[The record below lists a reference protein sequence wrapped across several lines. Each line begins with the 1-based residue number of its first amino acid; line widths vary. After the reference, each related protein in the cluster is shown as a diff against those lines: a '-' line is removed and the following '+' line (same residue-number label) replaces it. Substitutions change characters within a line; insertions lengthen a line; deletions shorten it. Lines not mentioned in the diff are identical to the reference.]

1 MRKGIFREG
10 IAPAIIRFT
19 IGFIIFAVVAAV
31 LYFLVVTMQYTVD
44 GVQPGQTLRPYV
56 VPEATPTPTPTPEP
70 TPTPT
75 PGEETMVPAWA
86 TPTATP
92 STPTPVPTPSPTP
105 VPTNVPQELIA
116 AGRGIEA
123 EQMPPFDDRIR
134 TALTGFYV
142 SPADGYRVMEVEGYA
157 YLEHV
162 NYDGENSSVYLIV
175 RNEQGGLMAYLATA
189 EEGVSGVRHESIGK
203 NLGLADFRVYV
214 DVSGYSDGVYTLGT
228 MLMCMHEGSEIRVSH
243 RFPDVLN
250 FVVRGGEIITPV
262 QIEETAEPSA
272 PAASVTP
279 TAPAQTPAA

>member
-1 MRKGIFREG
+1 MAQKGF
-10 IAPAIIRFT
+10 
-19 IGFIIFAVVAAV
+19 FIDVSKCTGCRTCQVACSD
-31 LYFLVVTMQYTVD
+31 LNN
-44 GVQPGQTLRPYV
+44 
-56 VPEATPTPTPTPEP
+56 
-70 TPTPT
+70 
-75 PGEETMVPAWA
+75 
-86 TPTATP
+86 
-92 STPTPVPTPSPTP
+92 TPVG
-105 VPTNVPQELIA
+105 LHL
-116 AGRGIEA
+116 R
-123 EQMPPFDDRIR
+123 
-134 TALTGFYV
+134 
-142 SPADGYRVMEVEGYA
+142 RVMEVEGYA

-243 RFPDVLN
+243 RFPDALN